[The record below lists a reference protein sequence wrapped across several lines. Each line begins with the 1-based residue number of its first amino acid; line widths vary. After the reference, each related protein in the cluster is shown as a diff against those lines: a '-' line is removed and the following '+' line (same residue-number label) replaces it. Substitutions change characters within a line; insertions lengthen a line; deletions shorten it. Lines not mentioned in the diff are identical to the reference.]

1 VASTEIN
8 VKLFAIDVFTP
19 NDFPEYT
26 YIARTGPNLE
36 KRLEDAIATPK
47 MVVSIS
53 GPSKSGKTVLVEK
66 TVGKDNLIVV
76 SGAEVG
82 SGDELWS
89 RVIAWMGGPIS
100 VAEQTSQSTAHR
112 VSGEVSGKA
121 GLMLAEAAGKA
132 GYDRTDTSSTAVT
145 ESRARDG
152 LNQIVKELGNSS
164 FVLLLDDFHYIP
176 KGSQAD
182 VARQIKAAAER
193 GVRICIATVPHRA
206 DDVVRTNAKASG
218 RNGLRRKP
226 E

>member
-1 VASTEIN
+1 MASTEIN

-100 VAEQTSQSTAHR
+100 VAEQTLQSKLGG
-112 VSGEVSGKA
+112 S
-121 GLMLAEAAGKA
+121 LA
-132 GYDRTDTSSTAVT
+132 
-145 ESRARDG
+145 
-152 LNQIVKELGNSS
+152 QIETQ
-164 FVLLLDDFHYIP
+164 F
-176 KGSQAD
+176 
-182 VARQIKAAAER
+182 
-193 GVRICIATVPHRA
+193 
-206 DDVVRTNAKASG
+206 
-218 RNGLRRKP
+218 
-226 E
+226 